1 MSVDELI
8 LPANTPTVVRDRV
21 QTFLDISRER
31 HSAVLETSAQRR
43 TTMSALDADK
53 ALLRELEKGQRNSD
67 QIAQVQIKIERGE
80 KALAKLTA
88 SFEKLG
94 TSAKAASA
102 LSNSL
107 TAYVRAQAAFSLDHS
122 LPQLQPGE
130 TALDGLERAARTT
143 RKLLAD
149 RREVETAPFPSAHA
163 KKIARQHLAARIE
176 AVRPDA
182 GPLIQRL
189 DPIKFPVARLQQYG
203 DANDVYGTDPVALLA
218 WLLPDAMAAAIDR
231 EIDAIADD
239 GNALTAEERREKLA
253 QIDAVVL
260 ASEREEAA
268 FAELAG
274 LLPRPDI
281 DPRAALGLAASMPAP
296 ERA

>member
-1 MSVDELI
+1 VFADELI
-8 LPANTPTVVRDRV
+8 LPANVPNAVRDRL

-31 HSAVLETSAQRR
+31 SSAVIETSAQRR
-43 TTMSALDADK
+43 TAMNALAEDK

-67 QIAQVQIKIERGE
+67 QIAQVQTKIERGE
-80 KALAKLTA
+80 KALVKLTI
-88 SFEKLG
+88 SVEKLG
-94 TSAKAASA
+94 SSSKAALA

-107 TAYVRAQAAFSLDHS
+107 TAYVRAQTIFALDHS
-122 LPQLQPGE
+122 LPRLRPGE

-149 RREVETAPFPSAHA
+149 RREVEAAPFPSAHA
-163 KKIARQHLAARIE
+163 KKVASDHLAARIE

-182 GPLIQRL
+182 GPLIDRL
-189 DPIKFPVARLQQYG
+189 GQIKFPVVRLQQFG
-203 DANDVYGTDPVALLA
+203 GENDVYGTDPVALLA

-231 EIDAIADD
+231 EIDAVADD
-239 GNALTAEERREKLA
+239 ENALTVEQRREKLA
-253 QIDAVVL
+253 QIDAAVL

-281 DPRAALGLAASMPAP
+281 DPRAALGLADVMPAP
-296 ERA
+296 TRD